1 MRGRFHPKKA
11 PGLKRPSAASKG
23 GPVDV
28 LTSEEVQALDAI
40 LEDAIVK
47 SKEEDDG
54 DPMFHEVDAN
64 GVNPF
69 ADRRTQSRVYT
80 SLAKKGLIEC
90 SGDVDSSDGE
100 YVCITPEGLEALKAA
115 KGVN

>member
-1 MRGRFHPKKA
+1 
-11 PGLKRPSAASKG
+11 
-23 GPVDV
+23 V
-28 LTSEEVQALDAI
+28 LTSTEVQALDAI

-54 DPMFHEVDAN
+54 DPIFHEVKAN

-69 ADRRTQSRVYT
+69 ADKRTQADVYT

-90 SGDVDSSDGE
+90 SGMGDLSGGEILE
-100 YVCITPEGLEALKAA
+100 YVCITPKGLDALKSA

>member
-1 MRGRFHPKKA
+1 
-11 PGLKRPSAASKG
+11 
-23 GPVDV
+23 V
-28 LTSEEVQALDAI
+28 LNSEEVRALEAI
-40 LEDAIVK
+40 LDNAIAK
-47 SKEEDDG
+47 SKDEDDG
-54 DPMFHEVDAN
+54 DPVFHEVDAK

-69 ADRRTQSRVYT
+69 ADRRTQFSVYD

-90 SGDVDSSDGE
+90 SSNEGDTLE

>member
-1 MRGRFHPKKA
+1 
-11 PGLKRPSAASKG
+11 
-23 GPVDV
+23 V
-28 LTSEEVQALDAI
+28 LTSREVQALEAI

-54 DPMFHEVDAN
+54 DPIFHEVSAS

-69 ADRRTQSRVYT
+69 KDERTQSDVYT
-80 SLAKKGLIEC
+80 SLAMKGLIEC
-90 SGDVDSSDGE
+90 SGTEDESGSEMLE
-100 YVCITPEGLEALKAA
+100 YVCITPEGLEALKSE

>member
-1 MRGRFHPKKA
+1 MDA
-11 PGLKRPSAASKG
+11 
-23 GPVDV
+23 
-28 LTSEEVQALDAI
+28 LTPAEVQALSAI

-54 DPMFHEVDAN
+54 DPVYHDVHVE

-69 ADRRTQSRVYT
+69 GDALLLEQVHD

-90 SGDVDSSDGE
+90 SGTLDDDFNEVPE
-100 YVCITPEGLEALKAA
+100 FVCITPAGLEALKSA
-115 KGVN
+115 KGVH

>member
-1 MRGRFHPKKA
+1 M
-11 PGLKRPSAASKG
+11 
-23 GPVDV
+23 

-54 DPMFHEVDAN
+54 DPIFHEVDVK

-69 ADRRTQSRVYT
+69 ADRRTQSDVYT

-90 SGDVDSSDGE
+90 SGTVDASDSEVLE

>member
-1 MRGRFHPKKA
+1 M
-11 PGLKRPSAASKG
+11 
-23 GPVDV
+23 V
-28 LTSEEVQALDAI
+28 LTSREVQALEAI

-54 DPMFHEVDAN
+54 DPVFHEVNVN

-69 ADRRTQSRVYT
+69 ADEQTQSDVYT
-80 SLAKKGLIEC
+80 SLAMKGLIQC
-90 SGDVDSSDGE
+90 SGTEDLGGSETLE
-100 YVCITPEGLEALKAA
+100 YVCITPEGLEALKSA

>member
-1 MRGRFHPKKA
+1 
-11 PGLKRPSAASKG
+11 
-23 GPVDV
+23 V

-40 LEDAIVK
+40 LNDAIVK
-47 SKEEDDG
+47 SKEDDG
-54 DPMFHEVDAN
+54 DGDPVFHEVNAE

-69 ADRRTQSRVYT
+69 ADKRTQSGVYT

-90 SGDVDSSDGE
+90 SGYMDVTGKSEE

>member
-1 MRGRFHPKKA
+1 
-11 PGLKRPSAASKG
+11 
-23 GPVDV
+23 V
-28 LTSEEVQALDAI
+28 LTSEEVRALDAI
-40 LEDAIVK
+40 LNDAIVK
-47 SKEEDDG
+47 SKEEDNG
-54 DPMFHEVDAN
+54 DPVFHEVNAK

-69 ADRRTQSRVYT
+69 ADRRTQSGVYT

-90 SGDVDSSDGE
+90 SGCVDLSGKSEE

>member
-1 MRGRFHPKKA
+1 VRSARWTAELFHSRGFK
-11 PGLKRPSAASKG
+11 
-23 GPVDV
+23 V
-28 LTSEEVQALDAI
+28 LTSREVQALDAI

-54 DPMFHEVDAN
+54 DPVFHEVNAN

-69 ADRRTQSRVYT
+69 ADKRTQSDVYT

-90 SGDVDSSDGE
+90 TGTEDLSGGEILE
-100 YVCITPEGLEALKAA
+100 YVCITPKGLEALKSA

>member
-1 MRGRFHPKKA
+1 M
-11 PGLKRPSAASKG
+11 
-23 GPVDV
+23 
-28 LTSEEVQALDAI
+28 LTSREVQALDAI

-54 DPMFHEVDAN
+54 DPIFHEVNAN
-64 GVNPF
+64 DVDPF
-69 ADRRTQSRVYT
+69 ADKRTQSDVYT

-90 SGDVDSSDGE
+90 SGTEDLSGSEILE
-100 YVCITPEGLEALKAA
+100 YVCITPKGLDALKSA